1 MKRLISF
8 LILITISAT
17 TLFGQTNIP
26 QLVSFSAVVRD
37 ANNELLINTPVSVRL
52 TFREGGQN
60 GDKVYCGLQQT
71 TTNQNGFM
79 SVQLNRDVEGV
90 GCNGAP
96 ANSFEEIPWENGNFW
111 MEVQYQTGPTSDWV
125 DLGQLEL
132 ASSFYA
138 FASATA
144 ESINGVELSGANN
157 GDVLTYNS
165 TNNQWE
171 PSENSGGGEY
181 QSLSVSSVGD
191 TLYLSNANW
200 VIIPGISYYNSTSG
214 ELIVYTTGSNVTN
227 TSITV
232 YAETSGGGE
241 ILQRGV
247 CWSTSPNPTIDDNY
261 TVENLDGNN
270 DFYST
275 IENLS
280 ANTIYY
286 LRPYAINSS
295 GIAYGD
301 EVVATTENQS
311 INDPGVYAFT
321 DENGNNTVSYTGQT
335 ARMDMLSEMVNYM
348 KTANGYGGTTNVTL
362 DASTLLAMYDNSY
375 TDWSDP
381 SLVGN
386 GKQLKSKTA
395 MGDAGIQ
402 AQFEGWMVDAA
413 AATPSDNYEYLQ
425 SETGLEWTQ
434 MVEKGLMSA
443 CFASQMTANYL
454 AGIESD
460 DNTVAVDPS
469 GGKYYTEMEH
479 HWDEA
484 YGYFT
489 SATDYPTSGTD
500 RFWGKYANKSYL
512 EDNLGSATDI
522 STAFR
527 TGRAALSAHNTADA
541 LAQRDII
548 IAEVKQMQ
556 AGMAIH
562 YLNDVKSKVSSG
574 ADQSAINHS
583 MSEALAF
590 IFGIQ
595 FISETPD
602 MSSADVMALVN
613 QIEPAVAGFT
623 MSLTSIN
630 AVIDQVAAATGLESV
645 KDLL

>member
-1 MKRLISF
+1 MVVLIAASCSKEGC
-8 LILITISAT
+8 TDPNAS
-17 TLFGQTNIP
+17 NY
-26 QLVSFSAVVRD
+26 D
-37 ANNELLINTPVSVRL
+37 ANA
-52 TFREGGQN
+52 G
-60 GDKVYCGLQQT
+60 
-71 TTNQNGFM
+71 TTNND
-79 SVQLNRDVEGV
+79 LCEYNYDV
-90 GCNGAP
+90 P
-96 ANSFEEIPWENGNFW
+96 
-111 MEVQYQTGPTSDWV
+111 
-125 DLGQLEL
+125 
-132 ASSFYA
+132 
-138 FASATA
+138 
-144 ESINGVELSGANN
+144 
-157 GDVLTYNS
+157 S
-165 TNNQWE
+165 T
-171 PSENSGGGEY
+171 
-181 QSLSVSSVGD
+181 
-191 TLYLSNANW
+191 
-200 VIIPGISYYNSTSG
+200 
-214 ELIVYTTGSNVTN
+214 
-227 TSITV
+227 
-232 YAETSGGGE
+232 
-241 ILQRGV
+241 
-247 CWSTSPNPTIDDNY
+247 
-261 TVENLDGNN
+261 
-270 DFYST
+270 
-275 IENLS
+275 
-280 ANTIYY
+280 
-286 LRPYAINSS
+286 
-295 GIAYGD
+295 
-301 EVVATTENQS
+301 
-311 INDPGVYAFT
+311 YAFT
-321 DENGNNTVSYTGQT
+321 DADGNNTVSYGGQT
-335 ARMDMLSEMVNYM
+335 ARMDMLSEMVTYL
-348 KTANGYGGTTNVTL
+348 KSANGSNATPATL

-375 TDWSDP
+375 TGWTDQ

-395 MGDAGIQ
+395 LADAGIQ
-402 AQFEGWMVDAA
+402 AMFEGWMSAA
-413 AATPSDNYEYLQ
+413 AAASPDQTGSYLQ
-425 SETGLEWTQ
+425 DASGVEWTQ
-434 MVEKGLMSA
+434 MIEKGLMGA
-443 CFASQMTANYL
+443 CFASQMTSNYL
-454 AGIESD
+454 AGIEAD
-460 DNTVAVDPS
+460 DNETAVDPAA
-469 GGKYYTEMEH
+469 GKFYTEMEH

-489 SATDYPTSGTD
+489 DAVDYPANGTD